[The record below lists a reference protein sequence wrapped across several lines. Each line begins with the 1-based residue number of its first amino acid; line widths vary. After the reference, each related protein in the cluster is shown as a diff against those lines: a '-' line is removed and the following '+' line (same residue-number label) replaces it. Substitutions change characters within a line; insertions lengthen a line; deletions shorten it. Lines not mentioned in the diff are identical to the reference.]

1 MRNNVCINFLA
12 VLFSCHLM
20 AQEVK
25 QLTPDKYSLW
35 SEMESIK
42 ISPNGKWV
50 SYNLQY
56 ESGNDTVFL
65 KNVNSLKTLNFPKGN
80 QEKFNDK
87 NHFAV
92 LDRNNKFSLVELSSL
107 HNIVLENVTKFEFV
121 KQGNQI
127 AVIRQNK
134 QNITSQ
140 LEIIDLNGNILYAIE
155 GVSAFKT
162 SPNQDQLIYIAK
174 VKNRSTIGNLKLSNK
189 IVETKIT
196 ESGEGNFINPVWHPN
211 GESVTF
217 VLQNQNALLFQFNC
231 KQNKLYTLNPK
242 NTTNWPSDYVI
253 TAFQN
258 HLLSVS
264 EDGEKVFFIISE
276 NDENKSDPNAP
287 QIWKADDRYLP
298 PYRAEVRKTLFGI
311 WIPKSNS
318 FTVMGNEYE
327 TIISLSGNQNQV
339 ITADQKP
346 YSPTIKSESDADIY
360 ITNINSGD
368 KKLVIKQH
376 LSDYPQIV
384 CSPSGKFLT
393 YFRNDD
399 WWLYNIALDKHIAV
413 TKDIATS
420 FKSEFHDYGSAIPPY
435 GLAGWSPD
443 EKWILLYDRFDI
455 WAVTPDGKIKK
466 RLTKGK
472 EKNLRFRFHLPSE
485 SRFITTAFFNRYA
498 TYHDINKYAIL
509 YGVSEDFSQSGY
521 YTCKKDKEEQVI
533 IRESKSVNS
542 LVKANDSDKFIFTVQ
557 DANQP
562 PALMMKS
569 VNEKYSHKIVQS
581 NEHYSQFGTNKSEH
595 IEYAD
600 AKGQKLKGV
609 LVYPFH
615 YRPEIK
621 YPMIVHIY
629 EKQTSLLHKYINP
642 TLYNSDGFNA
652 TILASQGYF
661 VLYPSF
667 QYEVNKV
674 PFNATEQIIAAVKKA
689 VSMASID
696 KENIGLIGHSF
707 GGYQTNFIISQTNLF
722 KAAVSGA
729 SISDDVSLYLSLFEK
744 FKSPRFYMSEFFQH
758 RIALN
763 LFDSYETYVR
773 NSPVHHAKKIET
785 PLLLWSGDRDTTVPH
800 NQSMMLYFALR
811 RLNKKNTMI
820 LYPNEGHTL
829 FNPKNQMDLT
839 SKILNWFD
847 HYLKGKPLPKEL

>member
-1 MRNNVCINFLA
+1 MRNNVCLNFLV
-12 VLFSCHLM
+12 VLSAYHSM

-25 QLTPDKYSLW
+25 QLTPDQYSLW

-50 SYNLQY
+50 SYNLRY
-56 ESGNDTVFL
+56 ESGRDTVSL
-65 KNVNSLKTLNFPKGN
+65 KNVTSFKTLNFPKGN

-92 LDRNNKFSLVELSSL
+92 LEHNNKFSLVELTTL
-107 HNIVLENVTKFEFV
+107 HHSTLENVKKFEFI

-127 AVIRQNK
+127 AIIRQNK
-134 QNITSQ
+134 QNETSQ
-140 LEIIDLNGNILYAIE
+140 LEIIDLRGNTLYVVD
-155 GVSAFKT
+155 GVSEFKT

-174 VKNRSTIGNLKLSNK
+174 VKESSTIGNLKLTGK
-189 IVETKIT
+189 IVEAKIA
-196 ESGEGNFINPVWHPN
+196 ESREGNYINPVWQPN
-211 GESVTF
+211 GASVTF
-217 VLQNQNALLFQFNC
+217 VLQNQNSLLFQFNC
-231 KQNKLYTLNPK
+231 KQKKLYTLNPK
-242 NTTNWPSDYVI
+242 NSTKWPADYVI

-264 EDGEKVFFIISE
+264 KDGEKVFFIMSE
-276 NDENKSDPNAP
+276 KDKNNSDPKAP

-298 PYRAEVRKTLFGI
+298 PYRAEVKKTLFGI
-311 WIPKSNS
+311 WFPKSNS
-318 FTVMGNEYE
+318 LTVVGSEYE
-327 TIISLSGNQNQV
+327 TIISLSGNQNHV

-346 YSPTIKSESDADIY
+346 YSPTIKSNSDADIY
-360 ITNINSGD
+360 ITNIKSGD

-376 LSDYPQIV
+376 LSEYPQIV
-384 CSPSGKFLT
+384 CSPSGKYLT
-393 YFRNDD
+393 YFKEDH
-399 WWLYNIALDKHIAV
+399 WWVYHIEADKHVAV
-413 TKDIATS
+413 TRGAATS
-420 FKSEFHDYGSAIPPY
+420 FKTECHGYGSALPPY

-455 WAVTPDGKIKK
+455 WAATPDGKIKK

-472 EKNLRFRFHLPSE
+472 EKNLRFRFHLPTE
-485 SRFITTAFFNRYA
+485 SKFITTAFFNRYA

-509 YGVSEDFSQSGY
+509 YGISEDFNQSGY
-521 YTCKKDKEEQVI
+521 YLLREDKEEQEI

-542 LVKANDSDKFIFTVQ
+542 LVKAKDKDKFIFTVQ

-569 VNEKYSHKIVQS
+569 VSEKHSHKIVQS
-581 NEHYSQFGTNKSEH
+581 NKHFTLFGTNKSEL
-595 IEYAD
+595 IEYTN
-600 AKGQKLKGV
+600 AKGQKITGV
-609 LVYPFH
+609 LLYPFN
-615 YRPEIK
+615 YKPEIN

-629 EKQTSLLHKYINP
+629 EEQTSLVHKYINP
-642 TLYNSDGFNA
+642 TLQNSEGFNS
-652 TILASQGYF
+652 TTYTSQGYF
-661 VLYPSF
+661 VLFPSF
-667 QYEVNKV
+667 KYEVNKA
-674 PFNATEQIIAAVKKA
+674 PFNATEQVIAAVNKA
-689 VSMASID
+689 VSIASID

-729 SISDDVSLYLSLFEK
+729 SIVDNVSLHLAFQEK
-744 FKSPRFYMSEFFQH
+744 FKSPRFYMSELHQQ

-773 NSPVHHAKKIET
+773 NSPIHHAKKIET
-785 PLLLWSGDRDTTVPH
+785 PLLLWSGERDTTVPH
-800 NQSMMLYFALR
+800 TQSMMLYFALR

-829 FNPKNQMDLT
+829 FNPKNQMDL
-839 SKILNWFD
+839 SCKILNWFD
-847 HYLKGKPLPKEL
+847 HYLKGKPLPEEL

>member
-1 MRNNVCINFLA
+1 MRNNVCVNFLV

-35 SEMESIK
+35 SEMEHIK

-50 SYNLQY
+50 SYNLRY

-65 KNVNSLKTLNFPKGN
+65 KNVTSLKTLNYPKGN

-92 LDRNNKFSLVELSSL
+92 LEHNNKLNLVELTTL
-107 HNIVLENVTKFEFV
+107 HYTTLENVKKFEFI
-121 KQGNQI
+121 KHGNQI
-127 AVIRQNK
+127 VLIRQNK
-134 QNITSQ
+134 QNATTQ
-140 LEIIDLNGNILYAIE
+140 LEIIDLKGNTLHVVE
-155 GVSAFKT
+155 GADAFKI
-162 SPNQDQLIYIAK
+162 SPNQDQLIYSAK
-174 VKNRSTIGNLKLSNK
+174 VNKTSSVGIIKLTEK
-189 IVETKIT
+189 IAETKIA
-196 ESGEGNFINPVWHPN
+196 ESLEGNYINPVWQPH

-217 VLQNQNALLFQFNC
+217 VLQNQNSLLFQFNY

-242 NTTNWPSDYVI
+242 NVTNWPSDYVI
-253 TAFQN
+253 TAFQT

-264 EDGEKVFFIISE
+264 KDGEKVFFIMSE
-276 NDENKSDPNAP
+276 KDKNKSEPNAP

-298 PYRAEVRKTLFGI
+298 PYRAEVKKTLFGI
-311 WIPKSNS
+311 WFPKSNS
-318 FTVMGNEYE
+318 LTVVGNEYE
-327 TIISLSGNQNQV
+327 TVVSLSGNQSHF

-346 YSPTIKSESDADIY
+346 YSPTIKSDSDADIY
-360 ITNINSGD
+360 ITNIKSED

-376 LSDYPQIV
+376 LSEYPQIV
-384 CSPSGKFLT
+384 CSPSGKYLT
-393 YFRNDD
+393 YFKEDH
-399 WWLYNIALDKHIAV
+399 WWVYHIESDKHAAV
-413 TKDIATS
+413 TKGVATS
-420 FKSEFHDYGSAIPPY
+420 FKTEFHDYGSAIPPY

-485 SRFITTAFFNRYA
+485 SRFITTAFFNKYA

-521 YTCKKDKEEQVI
+521 YILQKDKEEQII

-542 LVKANDSDKFIFTVQ
+542 LVKAKDTDNFIFAVQ

-569 VNEKYSHKIVQS
+569 VNEKHSHKIVQS
-581 NEHYSQFGTNKSEH
+581 NEHYSQFGTNKSEL
-595 IEYAD
+595 IEYED

-615 YRPEIK
+615 YKPEII

-642 TLYNSDGFNA
+642 TLYNIDGFNA

-667 QYEVNKV
+667 QYEVNKA
-674 PFNATEQIIAAVKKA
+674 PFSATEQVIAAIEKA
-689 VSMASID
+689 VSIAAID

-729 SISDDVSLYLSLFEK
+729 SIVDNVSLHLTYQEK
-744 FKSPRFYMSEFFQH
+744 FKSHRFYMAEFFQQ

-773 NSPVHHAKKIET
+773 NSPIYYAKKIET
-785 PLLLWSGDRDTTVPH
+785 PLLLWSGGRDTTVPH
-800 NQSMMLYFALR
+800 TQSMMLYLAMR

-820 LYPNEGHTL
+820 LYPVEGHSL
-829 FNPKNQMDLT
+829 FNPKNQTDL
-839 SKILNWFD
+839 SCKILNWFD
-847 HYLKGKPLPKEL
+847 HYLKGKPLPEEL